1 MSGNKTGSKL
11 AQGVRQVMEKQV
23 SSPQLA
29 KKAVAPSVPA
39 GKAPPASV
47 KKATSVPVTNKTQ
60 SAQQVDERAIL
71 HPSRVWPD

>member
-1 MSGNKTGSKL
+1 MSGKKMGSKL

-23 SSPQLA
+23 KSPELA
-29 KKAVAPSVPA
+29 KKAVAPPVAA

-60 SAQQVDERAIL
+60 IAQPIGECEIL
-71 HPSRVWPD
+71 HPRRVWPD